1 MSQRGEYVGKIP
13 MCAVVVTTDSRLM
26 NQSRIGNKALM
37 DLECND
43 ASFFQVLYWK

>member
-1 MSQRGEYVGKIP
+1 

-26 NQSRIGNKALM
+26 NQSRIGKRAFM

-43 ASFFQVLYWK
+43 ASFFWVLYGSC

>member
-1 MSQRGEYVGKIP
+1 
-13 MCAVVVTTDSRLM
+13 MCSVVVTTDSRLM

-43 ASFFQVLYWK
+43 ASFFQVL

>member
-1 MSQRGEYVGKIP
+1 

-43 ASFFQVLYWK
+43 ASFFQVLYLKLLEYKD